1 MIPDT
6 DPSTKETNQIGL
18 VMLYQED
25 ITNYKNIR
33 KEFNQNLR
41 K

>member
-6 DPSTKETNQIGL
+6 DPSTKETNQIFL

>member
-1 MIPDT
+1 MFPDT
-6 DPSTKETNQIGL
+6 DQSNKETNQFGL

>member
-1 MIPDT
+1 MSIET
-6 DPSTKETNQIGL
+6 DPSTKETNQIFL